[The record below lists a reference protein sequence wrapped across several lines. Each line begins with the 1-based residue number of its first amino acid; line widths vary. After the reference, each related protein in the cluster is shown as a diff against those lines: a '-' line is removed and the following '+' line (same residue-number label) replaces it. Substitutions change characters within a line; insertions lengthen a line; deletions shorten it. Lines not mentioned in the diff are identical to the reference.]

1 MIKLGCFLQWL
12 VNVLWLCF
20 VLHTGVEEFF
30 DIVGLYLCNVRCVLQ
45 KMVMIVPYG
54 DILMFN
60 DTIII
65 TNCLCNDCY
74 GNSCSN
80 CPCHF

>member
-1 MIKLGCFLQWL
+1 MVVFLIS
-12 VNVLWLCF
+12 
-20 VLHTGVEEFF
+20 TGVGEFF
-30 DIVGLYLCNVRCVLQ
+30 DIVGCIFAMLVVLQ
-45 KMVMIVPYG
+45 KMVMIVLFG